1 MSRYRY
7 GAYEDGPDPLAP
19 PYDVRDALDAMGD
32 SVLDGTRPDDALR
45 DLLRRGLPGA
55 ENRRGLDDMLRQVR
69 ERRRALRD
77 RGRLD
82 GTLEQARA
90 LLDTAIGQ
98 ERAELFPDPGDEA
111 RLREAELD
119 TLPSDTSQAIRRLS
133 DYEWRSDAARQT
145 FERLKDL
152 LRRDVL
158 DAQFQGMKQ
167 ALENQDPAAMERV
180 KEMMGALNEMLD
192 RDARGEHTQEDFDR
206 FMQEYGDMFP
216 DDPQN
221 LEELVDSLARRA
233 AAMDRLLASLSPEQ
247 RAELAGL
254 MEQAMQDAGLAMEMT
269 RLGDALRTRRPDL
282 GWGQSE
288 QMTGEDP
295 LGMGDATTALA
306 ELADLSELE
315 AALGQEYPG
324 ARLDDIDE
332 DAVRRA
338 LGRQAVDDLSA
349 LRRIEAELERQ
360 GYLRRNRGK
369 LELTPKAVRRL
380 GETALRRVFAQLTS
394 GRQGDHDQRDA
405 GQAGELTGASREWR
419 FGDEQPLDVVRTVS
433 NAIRRSA
440 MDSGTA
446 LTTGSPTTGSP
457 TTGSPITGSPTTGPA
472 VSTAKVVEPSTAD
485 IVEITGNGSRR
496 PPGVSPAGLKP
507 GGVKPGGV
515 KLGVDDFEVH
525 ETERR
530 TGAAVCLLVDL
541 SYSMVLRGTWAV
553 AKQTTLALHTLVTSK
568 FPQDAIQII
577 GFSNYARVLH
587 PEEMAGLDWDMVQGT
602 NLHHALMIAGR
613 HLDRH
618 PDFEPIVLVVT
629 DGEPTA
635 HLRPDGRSLFDYPPS
650 TDTLVLTLAE
660 VDKMTRRG
668 ACMNFFMLAED
679 RRLVSFVE
687 EVAQRNGGRVF
698 APDADRLGEY
708 VVSDYLRVRRA
719 RR

>member
-32 SVLDGTRPDDALR
+32 SVLEGTRPEEALR

-55 ENRRGLDDMLRQVR
+55 DGRRGLDDLLRQVR
-69 ERRRALRD
+69 ERRRELRD

-98 ERAELFPDPGDEA
+98 ERAELFPDPSDEA

-119 TLPSDTSQAIRRLS
+119 TLPADTSQAIRRLS
-133 DYEWRSDAARQT
+133 DYQWRSDAARAT

-152 LRRDVL
+152 LRQDVL
-158 DAQFQGMKQ
+158 DAQFQGIKQ
-167 ALENQDPAAMERV
+167 ALQSQDPRAMERV
-180 KEMMGALNEMLD
+180 KDMMAALNEMLEK
-192 RDARGEHTQEDFDR
+192 DARGEHTQEDFDR
-206 FMQEYGDMFP
+206 FMERYGDMFP
-216 DDPQN
+216 DRPGD

-247 RAELAGL
+247 QAELAGL
-254 MEQAMQDAGLAMEMT
+254 MDQVMQDAGLAMEMS
-269 RLGDALRTRRPDL
+269 RLNDALRSRRPDL
-282 GWGQSE
+282 GWGTPERMNGE
-288 QMTGEDP
+288 QP

-306 ELADLSELE
+306 ELADLAELE
-315 AALGQEYPG
+315 AALAQDYPG

-332 DAVRRA
+332 EAVRRA
-338 LGRQAVDDLSA
+338 LGRRAVDDLDA

-360 GYLRRNRGK
+360 GYLQRKRGR

-380 GETALRRVFAQLTS
+380 GDTALRRVFAQLTA

-405 GQAGELTGASREWR
+405 GQAGELTGSSREWR

-433 NAIRRSA
+433 NAIRRNA
-440 MDSGTA
+440 MDARPLPAPAADGLTAAPAAVPPARSGRPA
-446 LTTGSPTTGSP
+446 RTG
-457 TTGSPITGSPTTGPA
+457 GPA
-472 VSTAKVVEPSTAD
+472 
-485 IVEITGNGSRR
+485 R
-496 PPGVSPAGLKP
+496 P
-507 GGVKPGGV
+507 GGVR
-515 KLGVDDFEVH
+515 LSVDDFEVQ

-530 TGAAVCLLVDL
+530 SAAAVCLLVDL
-541 SYSMVLRGTWAV
+541 SYSMVLRGTWAA
-553 AKQTTLALHTLVTSK
+553 AKQTTLALHALVTSK

-577 GFSNYARVLH
+577 GFSNYARTLH
-587 PEEMAGLDWDMVQGT
+587 PTEMAGLDWDMVQGT

-650 TDTLVLTLAE
+650 PDTLVLTLAE

-668 ACMNFFMLAED
+668 AGMNFFMLADD

-687 EVAQRNGGRVF
+687 EVARRNGGRVF
-698 APDADRLGEY
+698 APDAERLGQY
-708 VVSDYLRVRRA
+708 VVSDYLRVRRG